1 MFNEENALLL
11 RSIIA
16 HLSIDCPCDSAALTG
31 DQDQVLDGLRGE
43 GTEHGFGTF
52 TYSHVRDPSGYLL
65 KSARSILLTKRGAL
79 FSPAE

>member
-43 GTEHGFGTF
+43 GTEHGFRNL
-52 TYSHVRDPSGYLL
+52 HLQPR
-65 KSARSILLTKRGAL
+65 ARPFGV
-79 FSPAE
+79 SPEISSEHPPDQAWSFV